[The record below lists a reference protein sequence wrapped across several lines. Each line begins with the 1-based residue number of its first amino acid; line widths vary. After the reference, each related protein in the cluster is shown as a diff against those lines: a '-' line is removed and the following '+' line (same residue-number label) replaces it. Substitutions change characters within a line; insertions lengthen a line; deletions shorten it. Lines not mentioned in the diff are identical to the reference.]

1 MYAFNGK
8 KRVAGS
14 AFVINCRTDR
24 QFLHT
29 NSFHA
34 NVGKE
39 CFDVKVGEAIMAMG
53 KNVYNTNNAYGFTS
67 MNGARTTVNPK
78 FIGVAETPSTFSE
91 KTQDHGFVARV
102 GGIVTVFNGGDK
114 DIYMGD
120 PIRLQLT
127 RNREETAARYQYDP
141 QGRDNQEEEKGIH
154 PQKIRY
160 VFAKAEEMSVF
171 VKDKMVIAFNSN
183 TQPEDAN
190 KLYTELG
197 SMFDEWRTMVVGTA
211 KSSCSA
217 GQRFE
222 MLLHRRHY

>member
-1 MYAFNGK
+1 MYQFNGK

-24 QFLHT
+24 QFLHR
-29 NSFHA
+29 NAFSA

-39 CFDVKVGEAIMAMG
+39 CFDVKVGEAVMANG
-53 KNVYNTNNAYGFTS
+53 DNVYNTNNAYGFTS
-67 MNGARTTVNPK
+67 MNGASSKVNPK

-102 GGIVTVFNGGDK
+102 GGIITVFNGGDK
-114 DIYMGD
+114 DIHMGD
-120 PIRLQLT
+120 PIKLKLT
-127 RNREETAARYQYDP
+127 GNNKEDNNQNYQYNER
-141 QGRDNQEEEKGIH
+141 GYQEEEKGIH
-154 PQKIRY
+154 PHKIRY
-160 VFAKAEEMSVF
+160 VFAKSEEMSEF
-171 VKDKMVIAFNSN
+171 VKDKMVNTFQNG
-183 TQPEDAN
+183 TQPQDAN
-190 KLYTELG
+190 KLFTELG
-197 SMFDEWRTMVVGTA
+197 SIFDEWRTKVVGTA

>member
-1 MYAFNGK
+1 MYQFNGK

-24 QFLHT
+24 QFLHS

-67 MNGARTTVNPK
+67 MNGARTTETPK

-102 GGIVTVFNGGDK
+102 GGIITVFNGGNQP
-114 DIYMGD
+114 IFMGD
-120 PIRLQLT
+120 PIKIELT
-127 RNREETAARYQYDP
+127 SNKEVINNKYQYNP
-141 QGRDNQEEEKGIH
+141 QQRDNQEEEKGIH
-154 PQKIRY
+154 PHKIRY
-160 VFAKAEEMSVF
+160 VFAKSEEMSEF
-171 VKDKMVIAFNSN
+171 VTKKMVNAFNSN
-183 TQPEDAN
+183 TQPQDAN
-190 KLYTELG
+190 QLYTELG
-197 SMFDEWRTMVVGTA
+197 SIFDEWRTMVVGTA